1 MAALSELSGVERK
14 TLERHRRYLVAIL
27 LAYTNGFEI
36 IRRHLGQLK
45 GGTR

>member
-1 MAALSELSGVERK
+1 MGANVDRK

-36 IRRHLGQLK
+36 IRGHLKMIKRKEETG
-45 GGTR
+45 R